1 MSTGAERASE
11 EAPKPAGDAHQ
22 RAREAGERAHAL
34 PLEGIRVVE
43 FAHMVMGPSCGL
55 VLADLGAEVVKV
67 EPLEGDNT
75 RRLDG
80 AGAGFY
86 PIFNRN
92 KKSLALDL
100 KHAEGMEIVLKL
112 IDSADVLTENFR
124 PGALAKLGLGHA
136 AMAARNPRLVYCTLK
151 GFLSGPYED
160 RPALDEVVQ
169 MMGGLAYMTGLPDRP
184 LRVGSSVNDIM
195 GGMFGAIGILAA
207 LRERETTGRGKLVR
221 SALFENTAYLVAQ
234 HMAQFAITGQEPPP
248 MAVKKPAWG
257 VYDIFPT
264 ADQDRLFVGVVT
276 DTQWEVFCRE
286 FAAQELAADE
296 RLRTNGQRVKA
307 REWLLPLLA
316 TVFRQ
321 YPKAELARK
330 LEAIGLPFAPV
341 TRPRDL
347 FDDPHLNAG
356 GMIDTQDARG
366 MHFKVPGLPLELDGK
381 RLGQRS
387 PPPGIGENAR
397 DLLAGLGYAE
407 SDIERLAASGVIAL
421 HA

>member
-1 MSTGAERASE
+1 M
-11 EAPKPAGDAHQ
+11 
-22 RAREAGERAHAL
+22 L

-43 FAHMVMGPSCGL
+43 FSHMVMGPSCGL
-55 VLADLGAEVVKV
+55 ILADLGAEVIKV

-75 RRLDG
+75 RRLMG

-86 PIFNRN
+86 AIFNRN

-100 KHAEGMEIVLKL
+100 KRPEGREVVLRL
-112 IDSADVLTENFR
+112 AGSADVVTENFR
-124 PGALAKLGLGHA
+124 PGALEKMGLGYA
-136 AMAARNPRLVYCTLK
+136 DLSRSNPRLVYCTLK

-195 GGMFGAIGILAA
+195 GGMFAAIGILAA
-207 LRERETTGRGKLVR
+207 LREREKTGKGQQVR
-221 SALFENTAYLVAQ
+221 SALYENTAFLVAQ
-234 HMAQFAITGQEPPP
+234 HMAQLAITGEEPPP

-264 ADQDRLFVGVVT
+264 KDGDRLFVGVVT

-286 FAAQELAADE
+286 FGASELAADE
-296 RLRTNGQRVKA
+296 RLRSNGQRVQA
-307 REWLLPLLA
+307 REWLLPRLA
-316 TVFRQ
+316 EILRGFT
-321 YPKAELARK
+321 KAELSAK
-330 LEAIGLPFAPV
+330 LEAIGLPYAPI

-356 GMIDTQDARG
+356 GMVETRDPRGAR
-366 MHFKVPGLPLELDGK
+366 FKVPGLPLELDGK
-381 RLGQRS
+381 RLGLRS
-387 PPPGIGENAR
+387 QPPAVSQDAR
-397 DLLAGLGYAE
+397 ALLASLGYAPARI
-407 SDIERLAASGVIAL
+407 DALIADKVVAAPQ
-421 HA
+421 

>member
-1 MSTGAERASE
+1 M
-11 EAPKPAGDAHQ
+11 
-22 RAREAGERAHAL
+22 L

-43 FAHMVMGPSCGL
+43 FSHMVMGPSCGL
-55 VLADLGAEVVKV
+55 ILADLGAEVIKV

-75 RRLDG
+75 RRLMG

-86 PIFNRN
+86 AIFNRN

-100 KHAEGMEIVLKL
+100 KRPEGREVVLRL
-112 IDSADVLTENFR
+112 AGSADVVTENFR
-124 PGALAKLGLGHA
+124 PGALEKMGLGYA
-136 AMAARNPRLVYCTLK
+136 DLSRSNPRLVYCTLK

-195 GGMFGAIGILAA
+195 GGMFAAIGILAA
-207 LRERETTGRGKLVR
+207 LREREKTGKGQQVR
-221 SALFENTAYLVAQ
+221 SALYENTAFLVAQ
-234 HMAQFAITGQEPPP
+234 HMAQLAITGEEPPP

-264 ADQDRLFVGVVT
+264 KDGDRLFVGVVT

-286 FAAQELAADE
+286 FGASELAADE
-296 RLRTNGQRVKA
+296 RLRSNGQRVQA
-307 REWLLPLLA
+307 RERLLPHLA
-316 TVFRQ
+316 EILRGFT
-321 YPKAELARK
+321 KAELSAK
-330 LEAIGLPFAPV
+330 LEAIGLPYAPI

-356 GMIDTQDARG
+356 GMVETRDPRGAR
-366 MHFKVPGLPLELDGK
+366 FKVPGLPLELDGK
-381 RLGQRS
+381 RLGLRS
-387 PPPGIGENAR
+387 QPPAVSQDAR
-397 DLLAGLGYAE
+397 ALLASLGYAPARI
-407 SDIERLAASGVIAL
+407 DALIADKVVAAPQ
-421 HA
+421 